1 VYAFLETL
9 AHFDR
14 LVLELSENFRW
25 EPLTVLFIVASSTWV
40 KGVVFVAA
48 GGACDIGCRRRFPT
62 AATAAATS
70 LAAAATLVFV
80 LKDALE
86 RSRPELAHPGTAD
99 PLVTTPTSH
108 SFPSGHTAT
117 AFATATVIALLHPR
131 LRWPAFALAA
141 LVGLSR
147 VYLGVHFL
155 FDVLAGAALG
165 IAVGWTAVWAARRLR
180 ERFGGATE
188 GARAT

>member
-1 VYAFLETL
+1 VHALLEL
-9 AHFDR
+9 FAAWDR
-14 LVLELSENFRW
+14 LALEVSHSFRW
-25 EPLTVLFIVASSTWV
+25 EPLTAMFVLASSTWV

-62 AATAAATS
+62 AATVAATS
-70 LAAAATLVFV
+70 LAAAATAVFV

-86 RSRPELAHPGTAD
+86 RARPELAHPGTAE
-99 PLVTTPTSH
+99 PLVTTPTSY
-108 SFPSGHTAT
+108 SFPSGHAAT

-131 LRWPAFALAA
+131 LRVPAFALAT

-147 VYLGVHFL
+147 VYLGVHFF

-165 IAVGWTAVWAARRLR
+165 IAVGWTAVWATRRVV
-180 ERFGGATE
+180 ERLGCAE
-188 GARAT
+188 GARA